1 MTDVTR
7 ILEQIESGDGQAAD
21 ELLPL
26 VYDELRAL
34 AEARLAQER
43 SGHTLQPTALVH
55 EAWMRLSGDEADEP
69 KWDSRG
75 HFFGAAAR
83 AMRRIL
89 VDHARQ
95 KLSLKRGGGAARADI
110 DVDQLASPAQNDDL
124 LALDEA
130 LEQLAAVDSEKAEL
144 VQLRYFGGLTNE
156 QAAACLGVSVST
168 AERHWA
174 YARAWLHQAMA
185 ED

>member
-1 MTDVTR
+1 MTDLTR
-7 ILEQIESGDGQAAD
+7 ILAQIESGDRQAAD
-21 ELLPL
+21 ELLPV

-55 EAWMRLSGDEADEP
+55 EAWLRLAGNEADEP

-95 KLSLKRGGGAARADI
+95 KQSLKRGGDVARVDV
-110 DVDQLASPAQNDDL
+110 DVDQLEGCAPDDEL

-130 LEQLAAVDSEKAEL
+130 LEEFAQVNPEKAEL

-168 AERHWA
+168 AERYWT

-185 ED
+185 EV

>member
-1 MTDVTR
+1 MTNVTR
-7 ILEQIESGDGQAAD
+7 ILAQIESGDRQAAD
-21 ELLPL
+21 ELLPV

-34 AEARLAQER
+34 AEARLAQEHG
-43 SGHTLQPTALVH
+43 GHTLQPTALVH
-55 EAWMRLSGDEADEP
+55 EAWLRLAGNEADER

-95 KLSLKRGGGAARADI
+95 KRSLKRGGDVARVDV
-110 DVDQLASPAQNDDL
+110 DVDQLEGCAPDDEL

-130 LEQLAAVDSEKAEL
+130 LEKFSQVNPEKAEL

-168 AERHWA
+168 AERYWT

-185 ED
+185 EG

>member
-7 ILEQIESGDGQAAD
+7 ILAQIESGDRQAAED
-21 ELLPL
+21 LLPL

-34 AEARLAQER
+34 AEHRLALER

-55 EAWMRLSGDEADEP
+55 EAWMRLAGTAADEP

-95 KLSLKRGGGAARADI
+95 KQSLKRGGDMDRADV
-110 DVDQLASPAQNDDL
+110 DVEHLGSVAPNDDL

-130 LEQLAAVDSEKAEL
+130 LEQLAGVDSEKAEL